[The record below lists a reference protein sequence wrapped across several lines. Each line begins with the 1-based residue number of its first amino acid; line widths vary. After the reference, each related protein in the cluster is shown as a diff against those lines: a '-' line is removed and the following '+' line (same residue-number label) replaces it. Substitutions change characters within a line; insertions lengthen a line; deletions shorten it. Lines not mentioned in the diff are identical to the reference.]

1 VKDKVMNFNFSEPMF
16 RHAQSDGTRLALSVG
31 DQNVSYSE
39 LAVLAQ
45 RTAAWLNRDPARPRG
60 FVAILASRSV
70 EAYVGVLGTGWAG
83 DAYVPINPKLPPD
96 RIATLLGIIQP
107 VALITDE
114 GGRKALTGR
123 AFEAAPAMVLN
134 SFDDLPAHDPQ
145 DRPRQMEA
153 EDRAYMIFT
162 SGSTGTP
169 KGVVVPL
176 RAIYALVAGMQEIYG
191 FGPHDRF
198 SKAYNL
204 SFDGSIHD
212 MFTCWNAGASL
223 HPVPARQLMAPAK
236 FIQEKQLTMWASV
249 PSTAVFLERMKMLQP
264 GAFPSLRYTIF
275 SGEPLPLRS
284 ALAWQ
289 KAAPNSVVDNICGHT
304 ECCCFSTLERLSDPP
319 NVTPKLG
326 LVAVGKPL
334 PGFEAAVFDQ
344 DCKPLPPGQEGELAL
359 TGPQVAQGYFQDPER
374 TAARFP
380 SIDGRVWYRTG
391 DLVVVDEL
399 GSLHHLGRIDNQVK
413 VLGHRIELGEVESHL
428 AAVCGTDAVAAVAWP
443 VQHGSARGIAAFH
456 CAEGLSAQEIRDKM
470 ALRLPRY
477 MVPQQV
483 RCLERIPL
491 TEQGKVDRAALK
503 AMLDVASDGH
513 ASVAELPPVA
523 VR

>member
-1 VKDKVMNFNFSEPMF
+1 MTNYNFSKPMF
-16 RHAQSDGTRLALSVG
+16 RHAQADGSRLALSVD

-39 LAVLAQ
+39 LAALAQ

-60 FVAILASRSV
+60 FVAILASRSL
-70 EAYVGVLGTGWAG
+70 EAYVGVLGTGWSG
-83 DAYVPINPKLPPD
+83 DAYVPLNPKLPED
-96 RIATLLGIIQP
+96 RLATLLQIIRP

-123 AFEAAPAMVLN
+123 ALEAAPAMVLT
-134 SFDDLPAHDPQ
+134 SFDELPAFDPQ

-162 SGSTGTP
+162 SGSTGVP
-169 KGVVVPL
+169 KGVVMPL
-176 RAIYALVAGMQEIYG
+176 RGIHALVAGMQEVYG

-223 HPVPARQLMAPAK
+223 HPVPARQLMAPAN
-236 FIQEKQLTMWASV
+236 FIREKQLTMWTSV

-275 SGEPLPLRS
+275 SGEPLPARS

-319 NVTPKLG
+319 NITPKLG
-326 LVAVGKPL
+326 LIAVGKAL

-344 DCKPLPPGQEGELAL
+344 ACQPLPPGSQGELAL
-359 TGPQVAQGYFQDPER
+359 SGPQVALGYFEDAER

-380 SIDGRVWYRTG
+380 SIDGKTWYRTG
-391 DLVVVDEL
+391 DLVVVDER

-413 VLGHRIELGEVESHL
+413 ILGHRVELGEVESHL
-428 AAVCGTDAVAAVAWP
+428 SAICGTDAVAAVAWP
-443 VQHGSARGIAAFH
+443 VEDGSARGIAAFH
-456 CAEGLSAQEIRDKM
+456 TIDALSMQEIRDKM
-470 ALRLPRY
+470 ALVVPRY

-483 RCLERIPL
+483 RCIEKIPL
-491 TEQGKVDRAALK
+491 TEQGKIDRASLRALLE
-503 AMLDVASDGH
+503 ATSEIT
-513 ASVAELPPVA
+513 SVPTS
-523 VR
+523 

>member
-1 VKDKVMNFNFSEPMF
+1 MTNFNFSEPMF
-16 RHAQSDGTRLALSVG
+16 RHAQAEGSRLALSVDG
-31 DQNVSYSE
+31 QNVSYSE
-39 LAVLAQ
+39 LAALSQ
-45 RTAAWLNRDPARPRG
+45 RMAAWLNQDPVRPRG
-60 FVAILASRSV
+60 FVAILASRSI
-70 EAYVGVLGTGWAG
+70 EAYVGVLGTGWNG
-83 DAYVPINPKLPPD
+83 DAYVPLNPKLPED
-96 RIATLLGIIQP
+96 RLATLLDIIQP

-123 AFEAAPAMVLN
+123 ALQAAPAMVLN
-134 SFDDLPAHDPQ
+134 SLDDLPVFNPQ

-162 SGSTGTP
+162 SGSTGVP

-176 RAIYALVAGMQEIYG
+176 RAIHALVAGMQEVYG

-236 FIQEKQLTMWASV
+236 FIQDKQLTMWTSV

-284 ALAWQ
+284 AQAWQ

-334 PGFEAAVFDQ
+334 PGFEAAVFDK
-344 DCKPLPPGQEGELAL
+344 DCRPLPPGQEGELAL
-359 TGPQVAQGYFQDPER
+359 SGPQVAQGYFHDPER
-374 TAARFP
+374 TATRFP
-380 SIDGRVWYRTG
+380 SINGKTWYRTG
-391 DLVVVDEL
+391 DLVVVDEV

-413 VLGHRIELGEVESHL
+413 ILGHRVELGEVESHL
-428 AAVCGTDAVAAVAWP
+428 SAICGTDAVAAVAWP
-443 VQHGSARGIAAFH
+443 VEHGSARGIAAFH
-456 CAEGLSAQEIRDKM
+456 TTEGLLAQEIRDKM
-470 ALRLPRY
+470 TLRVPRY

-483 RCLERIPL
+483 RRLERIPL
-491 TEQGKVDRAALK
+491 TEQGKIDRATLK
-503 AMLDVASDGH
+503 AMLDLASDTQ
-513 ASVAELPPVA
+513 ASEAELPRVA

>member
-1 VKDKVMNFNFSEPMF
+1 MNFNFSEPMF
-16 RHAQSDGTRLALSVG
+16 RNARSAGTRLALAVG

-39 LAVLAQ
+39 LAVLTQ
-45 RTAAWLNRDPARPRG
+45 RMAAWLNREPSRPRG

-70 EAYVGVLGTGWAG
+70 EAYVGVLGTGWSG
-83 DAYVPINPKLPPD
+83 DAYVPINPKLPED
-96 RIATLLGIIQP
+96 RIATLLEIIQP
-107 VALITDE
+107 VALVTDE
-114 GGRKALTGR
+114 GGRRALTGR
-123 AFEAAPAMVLN
+123 ALRAAPAMVLN

-162 SGSTGTP
+162 SGSTGVP

-176 RAIYALVAGMQEIYG
+176 RAIHALVTGMQEVYG

-236 FIQEKQLTMWASV
+236 FIQEKQLTMWTSV
-249 PSTAVFLERMKMLQP
+249 PSTAVFLEQMKMLQP

-289 KAAPNSVVDNICGHT
+289 QAAPNSVVDNICGHT
-304 ECCCFSTLERLSDPP
+304 ECCCFSTLERLSNPP

-359 TGPQVAQGYFQDPER
+359 AGPQVAQGYFQDPER

-380 SIDGRVWYRTG
+380 SIDGKVWYRTG
-391 DLVVVDEL
+391 DLVVVDGL

-491 TEQGKVDRAALK
+491 TEQGKVDRVALK